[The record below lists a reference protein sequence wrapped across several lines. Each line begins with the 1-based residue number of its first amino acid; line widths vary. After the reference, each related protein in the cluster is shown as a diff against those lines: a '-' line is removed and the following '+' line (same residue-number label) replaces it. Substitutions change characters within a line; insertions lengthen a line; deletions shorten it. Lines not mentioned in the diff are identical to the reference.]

1 MKVQVV
7 PALNNNLPGYM
18 ILIKTGKK
26 TIGVCTS
33 DGNAVT
39 AYFTTK
45 KSEAKKRAEQLRED
59 LKNSEIEL

>member
-33 DGNAVT
+33 EGNAVT

-45 KSEAKKRAEQLRED
+45 KSEARKKAEQLRED
-59 LKNSEIEL
+59 LISNKIEL